1 MMLKTKTVKGVV
13 KRVWERRV
21 QTSRRERR
29 TLSVFVFF
37 ICVCISLVFVF
48 VKKPSLG
55 EPLLKRHL
63 LRSMEYLA
71 VGIHYK
77 CSLAN
82 QTNFC
87 RFTVT
92 NQPCLKSDVGWDI
105 HSHRLMQ
112 AQQSTLNNQISLSQT
127 SLAVIP
133 RGKGEPPL
141 EHLSGQTF
149 T

>member
-1 MMLKTKTVKGVV
+1 MYLLFN
-13 KRVWERRV
+13 
-21 QTSRRERR
+21 
-29 TLSVFVFF
+29 LSLCFTC
-37 ICVCISLVFVF
+37 ICICTQY
-48 VKKPSLG
+48 PSLG

-149 T
+149 TYGWLVGWLVGWFVVNMMIMKVAPA

>member
-1 MMLKTKTVKGVV
+1 MYL
-13 KRVWERRV
+13 
-21 QTSRRERR
+21 
-29 TLSVFVFF
+29 FFF

-92 NQPCLKSDVGWDI
+92 NQPCLKSYVGWDL

-112 AQQSTLNNQISLSQT
+112 AQQSTLNNQISWSQT

-141 EHLSGQTF
+141 EHLSGQIF
-149 T
+149 TYGWLVGWLVDWLVGLW